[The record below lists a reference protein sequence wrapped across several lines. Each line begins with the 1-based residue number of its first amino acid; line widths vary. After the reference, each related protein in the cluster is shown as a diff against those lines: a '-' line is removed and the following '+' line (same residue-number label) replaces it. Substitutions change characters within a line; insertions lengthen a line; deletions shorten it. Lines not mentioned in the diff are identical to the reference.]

1 MPKPTAVASRSASEA
16 KITVAGTFPAS
27 RDAVEK
33 IAAANASAS
42 PRIAKMNRT
51 QAPMLSVRKSR
62 ENQLSVLACCGLN
75 EVSINFSS
83 LAPMLCLVRLL
94 PVDPLRGRVGFEEI
108 QNQCAK
114 LRWKFL
120 VW

>member
-1 MPKPTAVASRSASEA
+1 
-16 KITVAGTFPAS
+16 
-27 RDAVEK
+27 VEK

-94 PVDPLRGRVGFEEI
+94 PVNPLRGRVGFEEI
-108 QNQCAK
+108 QNRRAE
-114 LRWKFL
+114 LLGNFF